1 MEQINI
7 YQFLGKVND
16 PIYVKILNLKEGE
29 TVDLGGV
36 NVTLNSNGLYEL
48 ESDNHHECFRTKKQL
63 YDGVAKLISLKA
75 LA

>member
-7 YQFLGKVND
+7 YQFLGKIND

>member
-36 NVTLNSNGLYEL
+36 NVTLDSNGIYVL
-48 ESDNHHECFRTKKQL
+48 ESDNDHKCFRTKKQL
-63 YDGVAKLISLKA
+63 YDGGAKLISLKA

>member
-16 PIYVKILNLKEGE
+16 PIYVKILYLKEGE

>member
-48 ESDNHHECFRTKKQL
+48 ETDNHHKCFRTKKQL

>member
-48 ESDNHHECFRTKKQL
+48 ETDNHHECFRTKKQL

>member
-1 MEQINI
+1 VEQINI